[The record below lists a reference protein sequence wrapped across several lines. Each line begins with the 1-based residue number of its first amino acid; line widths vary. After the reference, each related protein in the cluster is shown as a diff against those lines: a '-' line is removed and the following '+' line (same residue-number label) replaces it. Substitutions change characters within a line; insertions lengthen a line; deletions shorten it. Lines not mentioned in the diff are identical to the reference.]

1 NSSNRWMMQSGEF
14 APGFR
19 FSIIDAAIL
28 AFGGIAAIGCST
40 LDWWWGFG
48 IAFVLGH
55 FFLFC
60 NIVRM
65 ARRFELIWAAAFLLL
80 AAPTALTGK
89 PGWPLTVA
97 LSLVVTLLVVTLEMR
112 KPSYHVRLAAD
123 QSGLARLVGVP
134 GKPTSGRLAPCSDCH
149 QMSGKT

>member
-1 NSSNRWMMQSGEF
+1 MQSGEF

-19 FSIIDAAIL
+19 FSILDAAIL

-40 LDWWWGFG
+40 LDGWWGFV

-65 ARRFELIWAAAFLLL
+65 ARRLELIWAAAFLLL
-80 AAPTALTGK
+80 AAPTALADK
-89 PGWPLTVA
+89 PGWPLTAA
-97 LSLVVTLLVVTLEMR
+97 LSLVVTLLVVTVEMR
-112 KPSYHVRLAAD
+112 KPSYHGVGWQRINPDLPAWWEFR
-123 QSGLARLVGVP
+123 ARQH
-134 GKPTSGRLAPCSDCH
+134 RDA
-149 QMSGKT
+149 